1 MNICDH
7 WRSKSETILIP
18 IGAIIA
24 SFVIFGIFCALQN
37 KNPIEIY
44 GTIFHSAFSYSNS
57 WMKTLKRAAPLMLT
71 ALCTI
76 IPAQIGMTI
85 IGNEGALT
93 MGALGA
99 ITIGLAIA
107 NFPPIIVQIAMAISS
122 LVSGGLWIMAVGA
135 MKYYRGVNETISS
148 LLMNYIAIAVM
159 TTLVEGPMRDSA
171 SLNKPSTFKLEAVNM
186 LSNIPGIRVHYGLIY
201 GLIACVIAYFLIQ
214 RTTFGFAVRTIGG
227 NIRAAKIAGLP
238 VGKLT
243 LIVSFLGGSC
253 AGLAGMAEVAA
264 GEGNLNASLNSEN
277 YGYDGILVAFM
288 ARQNPLIAVLVA
300 VLLGGIR
307 ASGSDLQKSFDLPY
321 SAVMLFQGIVFLA
334 ILFSESLYGRFEFF
348 KDREPEVVIDSSS
361 VV

>member
-1 MNICDH
+1 MDIRNQ
-7 WRSKSETILIP
+7 WRSKSESFLIP
-18 IGAIIA
+18 IGAIIV
-24 SFVIFGIFCALQN
+24 SLVIFGIFCALQK

-44 GTIFHSAFSYSNS
+44 GTIVHSAFSYSSS

-76 IPAQIGMTI
+76 IPARIGMTI

-99 ITIGLAIA
+99 ITTGLACA
-107 NFPPIIVQIAMAISS
+107 NLPPIIVQLSMAISS
-122 LVSGGLWIMAVGA
+122 LVSGGLWIMLVGA

-159 TTLVEGPMRDSA
+159 TTLVEGPMRDSS
-171 SLNKPSTFKLEAVNM
+171 SLNKPSTFEILPVNM
-186 LSNIPGIRVHYGLIY
+186 LPDIPGTRVHYGLIY

-243 LIVSFLGGSC
+243 LIVSFLAGSC

-264 GEGNLNASLNSEN
+264 GEGRLNASLNSEN
-277 YGYDGILVAFM
+277 YGYEGILVAFM
-288 ARQNPLIAVLVA
+288 ARQNPLIAILVA

-307 ASGSDLQKSFDLPY
+307 ASGSNLQTSFNLPY
-321 SAVMLFQGIVFLA
+321 SSVMIFQGIVFLS

-348 KDREPEVVIDSSS
+348 KDREPEVVIDSSIAA
-361 VV
+361 